1 MNQIDVY
8 EHGRLII
15 DEEVFTRS
23 HWKSFVK
30 LNTLQHGVYFDVLHN
45 GLKFKHYVGVLQV
58 DGLIVNIHPKAD
70 KDDDDSR
77 WKGVLLQMLKA
88 CGKIKAQTS
97 GNAQL
102 KKQNINLL
110 EVYFEYYLKE
120 IEGLLHRADY
130 FANLDRHCD
139 TKKLSGY
146 VVLNVFFENST
157 RTRVSF
163 ELAARRLGAEVINI
177 SLINSSI
184 KKGESLLDTAST
196 LNAMKPD
203 LLIVRHPHSGAPLLF
218 ADYLNCSII
227 NAGDGRHEHPTQA
240 LLDALTIK
248 RRVGYLEGL
257 KISICGDI
265 ANSRV
270 ARSNIHLLTIM
281 GADVRCVAPSTLMPS
296 NLENLGV
303 KCFYDMKMGIKDADV
318 VMLLRLQNERMSGTE
333 NPSEREYFKF
343 FGLDE
348 TKLALASPNAVIMHP
363 GPMNRGVEIAS
374 ALADDSNRSLI
385 KTQVE
390 MGVAVRMSIIEA
402 LNNTKNEI
410 LKN

>member
-1 MNQIDVY
+1 MQKTEIQ
-8 EHGRLII
+8 
-15 DEEVFTRS
+15 
-23 HWKSFVK
+23 K
-30 LNTLQHGVYFDVLHN
+30 LLD
-45 GLKFKHYVGVLQV
+45 
-58 DGLIVNIHPKAD
+58 
-70 KDDDDSR
+70 
-77 WKGVLLQMLKA
+77 
-88 CGKIKAQTS
+88 
-97 GNAQL
+97 
-102 KKQNINLL
+102 
-110 EVYFEYYLKE
+110 
-120 IEGLLHRADY
+120 RADY
-130 FANLDRHCD
+130 FANLDKHTD
-139 TKKLSGY
+139 TKYLSGY

-218 ADYLNCSII
+218 AEYLSCSII

-248 RRVGYLEGL
+248 RRIGYLEGL

-265 ANSRV
+265 SNSRV
-270 ARSNIHLLTIM
+270 ARSNIHLLTTM
-281 GADVRCVAPSTLMPS
+281 GAEVRCVAPSTLMPS
-296 NLENLGV
+296 SLEKLGV
-303 KCFYDMKMGIKDADV
+303 KCFNDMKEGIKDADV

-333 NPSEREYFKF
+333 NPSEREYFNF

-348 TKLALASPNAVIMHP
+348 TKLSLANPNAVIMHP

-374 ALADDSNRSLI
+374 ALADDTNRSLI

-402 LNNTKNEI
+402 LNHSKN
-410 LKN
+410 KT

>member
-1 MNQIDVY
+1 MNKLLKNNY
-8 EHGRLII
+8 E
-15 DEEVFTRS
+15 VN
-23 HWKSFVK
+23 KSSPVK
-30 LNTLQHGVYFDVLHN
+30 LSSPH
-45 GLKFKHYVGVLQV
+45 
-58 DGLIVNIHPKAD
+58 
-70 KDDDDSR
+70 
-77 WKGVLLQMLKA
+77 LLA
-88 CGKIKAQTS
+88 
-97 GNAQL
+97 
-102 KKQNINLL
+102 
-110 EVYFEYYLKE
+110 
-120 IEGLLHRADY
+120 IEGMQKSEIQKLLDRADY
-130 FANLDRHCD
+130 FASLDKHTD
-139 TKKLSGY
+139 TKYLPGY

-218 ADYLNCSII
+218 TEYLSCSII

-248 RRVGYLEGL
+248 RRIGYLEGL
-257 KISICGDI
+257 RISICGDI

-270 ARSNIHLLTIM
+270 ARSNIHLLTTM
-281 GADVRCVAPSTLMPS
+281 GAEVRCVAPSTLMPS
-296 NLENLGV
+296 SLEKLGV
-303 KCFYDMKMGIKDADV
+303 KCFNDMKEGIKDADV

-333 NPSEREYFKF
+333 NPSEREYFNF

-348 TKLALASPNAVIMHP
+348 TKLSMANSNAVIMHP

-374 ALADDSNRSLI
+374 ALADDTNRSLI

-402 LNNTKNEI
+402 LNHSKN
-410 LKN
+410 KT